1 MKKLLALLLI
11 LLLVAVIAVVAVGM
25 LVKGKYGGGEP
36 FPEVELSPAI
46 FSMDDVEEVASLP
59 LPPGNI
65 AVSES
70 GRVFISFHPEGRPDY
85 ALAEIID
92 GQAKRLSLNL
102 KPS

>member
-59 LPPGNI
+59 LPPVNI

>member
-11 LLLVAVIAVVAVGM
+11 LLVVAVIPLVAVGIH
-25 LVKGKYGGGEP
+25 VKGKYGGGEP
-36 FPEVELSPAI
+36 FPEVELSLAI

-70 GRVFISFHPEGRPDY
+70 GRVFISFHPEGRPEY
-85 ALAEIID
+85 ALA
-92 GQAKRLSLNL
+92 
-102 KPS
+102 KPKGSVSI